1 MRRKTM
7 ITMEEKPEL
16 EQMELPGLINE
27 SLHCQ
32 CHLHGFEI
40 DLDGNVILPMLVG
53 NNKATDCHQK

>member
-1 MRRKTM
+1 M
-7 ITMEEKPEL
+7 ITMEEEPKL
-16 EQMELPGLINE
+16 EEIEKLELPGLINE